1 MKTLT
6 RIAST
11 IVIVVGIGLSAG
23 CAESYFTLAMDSPL
37 PSCLLPLPSGL
48 TRTDVTVRL
57 SYYLSIAGFAE
68 QRAELVL
75 CDGKHR
81 TLAHRVG
88 IVRKESAPDTYPRY
102 EVATFDKCTDVIEHR
117 RPEPWFHI
125 NNDPAIRQQLGIKQW
140 SYASAPRCAVGVA
153 GDTAARSYLQR
164 SLRQPA
170 RRVVRTRIRTIAQ
183 RCTQEGQLEADLR
196 RDVGP
201 PTTEQ
206 AVDPR
211 AAGICHGLTEP
222 KVERQL
228 TYEIPSAGLNFR
240 IREWFHLRPTS
251 EITFCVDHTG
261 RILRT
266 AFTDIN

>member
-1 MKTLT
+1 M
-6 RIAST
+6 R
-11 IVIVVGIGLSAG
+11 GR
-23 CAESYFTLAMDSPL
+23 
-37 PSCLLPLPSGL
+37 SG
-48 TRTDVTVRL
+48 R
-57 SYYLSIAGFAE
+57 G
-68 QRAELVL
+68 
-75 CDGKHR
+75 
-81 TLAHRVG
+81 
-88 IVRKESAPDTYPRY
+88 
-102 EVATFDKCTDVIEHR
+102 HR
-117 RPEPWFHI
+117 RAFLLTAIVAAACSACGSHK
-125 NNDPAIRQQLGIKQW
+125 DPHDRA
-140 SYASAPRCAVGVA
+140 AV
-153 GDTAARSYLQR
+153 Y
-164 SLRQPA
+164 
-170 RRVVRTRIRTIAQ
+170 
-183 RCTQEGQLEADLR
+183 QEGQLEADLR